1 MDIDCHRI
9 GGTLGIAAC
18 SFAAALSFA
27 AQAQGATACY
37 AVAMRGGPLYVTSDV
52 LREAALRVANAKVD
66 TVVER
71 MKLRPEAPPPDPK
84 RCDGANDH
92 LPAAGPDKRN
102 YFGNVVSP
110 LKFLRL
116 AAYQCAGAEGRS
128 QFFSMNEAIYY
139 RQCGG
144 GQYSNYIHFW
154 GRANGNPS
162 TCFASDYPTM
172 FARAAKDRTSA
183 ELLKAMKTVYA
194 GGLSGAAANDQALG
208 NAMAAI
214 LIAESNRDYLV
225 NLENYMLLDLADLK
239 KATPEQ
245 IIGGHCVPNAD
256 SCQNRRES
264 QDGKHPLAWGGA
276 QETMMVNGWGQAAG
290 ANSPFGMRFEGHL
303 SGEWAVAKEKVKSAK
318 VAECGEF
325 PPSYGDLNP
334 DQQNAVKS
342 VFEGILP
349 IR

>member
-1 MDIDCHRI
+1 MDIDRNQI
-9 GGTLGIAAC
+9 VGTLRIAAC

-27 AQAQGATACY
+27 TQAQGATACY
-37 AVAMRGGPLYVTSDV
+37 AVDMRGSPLYVTSDV
-52 LREAALRVANAKVD
+52 LRDAALKVANARVD
-66 TVVER
+66 AAGNTALTPVT
-71 MKLRPEAPPPDPK
+71 PPPDPK

-92 LPAAGPDKRN
+92 LPAEGPGAGN

-116 AAYQCAGAEGRS
+116 AAYQCAGTGNQS
-128 QFFSMNEAIYY
+128 QFFSMNQAIYY

-154 GRANGNPS
+154 GRANGNAS

-172 FARAAKDRTSA
+172 FAKATKDRTPA
-183 ELLKAMKTVYA
+183 DLLNAMKTVYS
-194 GGLSGAAANDQALG
+194 GGLSGTAANDQALG

-225 NLENYMLLDLADLK
+225 NLENYMLMDLVGVK

-245 IIGGHCVPNAD
+245 IIGGHCVPNAG
-256 SCQNRRES
+256 SCQNRGQS
-264 QDGKHPLAWGGA
+264 QNGKHPIAWGGA
-276 QETMMVNGWGQAAG
+276 QETMMVNGWGQGAG
-290 ANSPFGMRFEGHL
+290 ANSAFGRTFEGNL
-303 SGEWAVAKEKVKSAK
+303 SAEWAVAKGKAASAK
-318 VAECGEF
+318 VAECGKV
-325 PPSYGDLNP
+325 PRTYGDLNP
-334 DQQNAVKS
+334 DQQKAVKG

-349 IR
+349 AR

>member
-27 AQAQGATACY
+27 TQAQGATACY
-37 AVAMRGGPLYVTSDV
+37 AVDMRGGPLYVTSDV
-52 LREAALRVANAKVD
+52 LRDAALRVANARVAAAVNMPL
-66 TVVER
+66 TPVT
-71 MKLRPEAPPPDPK
+71 PPPDPK
-84 RCDGANDH
+84 RCDGASDH
-92 LPAAGPDKRN
+92 LPAAGPNNRN

-116 AAYQCAGAEGRS
+116 AAYQCAGADGQS
-128 QFFSMNEAIYY
+128 QFFSMNQAIYY

-172 FARAAKDRTSA
+172 FAKAAKDRKPA
-183 ELLKAMKTVYA
+183 DLLNAMKTVYS
-194 GGLSGAAANDQALG
+194 GGLSGTAANDQALG

-225 NLENYMLLDLADLK
+225 NLENYMLMDLADAE
-239 KATPEQ
+239 KATPVQ
-245 IIGGHCVPNAD
+245 IIGGHCVPHAG
-256 SCQNRRES
+256 SCQNRGAT
-264 QDGKHPLAWGGA
+264 QDGKHPIAWGGA
-276 QETMMVNGWGQAAG
+276 QATMMVNGWGQAAG
-290 ANSPFGMRFEGHL
+290 ANSAVGMTFEGNL
-303 SGEWAVAKEKVKSAK
+303 SAEWAVAKGKVASAK
-318 VAECGEF
+318 VAQCGAV
-325 PPSYGDLNP
+325 PPTYGNLPP
-334 DQQNAVKS
+334 DQQRAVRA

-349 IR
+349 TR

>member
-1 MDIDCHRI
+1 MDIDRHRI

-27 AQAQGATACY
+27 TQAQGATACY
-37 AVAMRGGPLYVTSDV
+37 AVDMRGAPLYVTSDV
-52 LREAALRVANAKVD
+52 LREAALRVANARVLAAGN
-66 TVVER
+66 TPLTPVT
-71 MKLRPEAPPPDPK
+71 PPPDPK

-92 LPAAGPDKRN
+92 LPAAGPDDHN

-116 AAYQCAGAEGRS
+116 AAYQCAGAGGQS
-128 QFFSMNEAIYY
+128 QFFSMNQAIYY

-172 FARAAKDRTSA
+172 FAKAAKDRKPA
-183 ELLKAMKTVYA
+183 NLLNAMKTVYS
-194 GGLSGAAANDQALG
+194 GGLSGTAANDQALG

-225 NLENYMLLDLADLK
+225 NLENYMLMDLADVK

-245 IIGGHCVPNAD
+245 IIGGHCVPNAG
-256 SCQNRRES
+256 SCQNRGES
-264 QDGKHPLAWGGA
+264 QDGKHPIAWGGA

-290 ANSPFGMRFEGHL
+290 ANSPFGMTFEGNL
-303 SGEWAVAKEKVKSAK
+303 SSEWAVAKGKATSAK
-318 VAECGEF
+318 VAQCGAV
-325 PPSYGDLNP
+325 PPTYGNLPP
-334 DQQNAVKS
+334 DQQSAVRA

-349 IR
+349 AR

>member
-1 MDIDCHRI
+1 MDIDRHRI

-27 AQAQGATACY
+27 TQAQAAAACY
-37 AVAMRGGPLYVTSDV
+37 AVDMRGGPLYVTSDV
-52 LREAALRVANAKVD
+52 LREGALRVANARVAAAGN
-66 TVVER
+66 TPLTPV
-71 MKLRPEAPPPDPK
+71 APPPDPK

-92 LPAAGPDKRN
+92 LPAAGPGARD

-116 AAYQCAGAEGRS
+116 AAYQCAGAAGQS
-128 QFFSMNEAIYY
+128 QFFSMNQAIYY

-172 FARAAKDRTSA
+172 FAKATKDRKPA
-183 ELLKAMKTVYA
+183 DLLNAMKTVYS
-194 GGLSGAAANDQALG
+194 GGLSGTAANDQALG

-225 NLENYMLLDLADLK
+225 NLENYMLMDLATAK
-239 KATPEQ
+239 QATPEQ
-245 IIGGHCVPNAD
+245 IIGGHCVPNAR
-256 SCQNRRES
+256 SCQNHS
-264 QDGKHPLAWGGA
+264 NPQNGKHPIAWGGA

-290 ANSPFGMRFEGHL
+290 ANSAVGMTFEGNL
-303 SGEWAVAKEKVKSAK
+303 SAEWAVAKGKVKSAK
-318 VAECGEF
+318 VADCGAV
-325 PPSYGDLNP
+325 PPAYGNLNP
-334 DQQNAVKS
+334 AQQDAVKG

-349 IR
+349 TR

>member
-37 AVAMRGGPLYVTSDV
+37 AVAMRGGPLYVTADV
-52 LREAALRVANAKVD
+52 LREAALNVANARV
-66 TVVER
+66 TTAGNPP
-71 MKLRPEAPPPDPK
+71 LRTEAPPPDPK

-92 LPAAGPDKRN
+92 LPAAGPERDN

-116 AAYQCAGAEGRS
+116 AAYQCAGAGGRS
-128 QFFSMNEAIYY
+128 QFFSMNQAIYY

-154 GRANGNPS
+154 GRANGNSS

-172 FARAAKDRTSA
+172 FAKATEKRKPAD
-183 ELLKAMKTVYA
+183 LLKAMKMVYS
-194 GGLSGAAANDQALG
+194 GGLSGTAANDQALG

-225 NLENYMLLDLADLK
+225 NLENYMLMDLADVK
-239 KATPEQ
+239 QATPEQ
-245 IIGGHCVPNAD
+245 IIGGHCVPNAS
-256 SCQNRRES
+256 SCQNHSES
-264 QDGKHPLAWGGA
+264 QNGKHPLAWGGA
-276 QETMMVNGWGQAAG
+276 QETMMVNGWGQRAG
-290 ANSPFGMRFEGHL
+290 ANSPFGMTFEGNL

-318 VAECGEF
+318 GDQCGTV
-325 PPSYGDLNP
+325 PPAYGNLTP
-334 DQQNAVKS
+334 AQQSAVRG

-349 IR
+349 TR